1 MGDFIQLTASDGH
14 TLSAYRATPSGKAKG
29 GVVIAQEIFGIN
41 GHIRSVCD
49 GFADDGYEVLAP
61 ALFDRVRPGVEL
73 DYTDAS
79 IQEGRALRGQ
89 LKDEDVVRDVDA
101 AVKALDSDRAA
112 VIGYCFGGYVA
123 WVAAGQIDGLSAAV
137 CYYGGGIAGKKALQP
152 KCPVQMHFG
161 DRDGSIPL
169 TDIAA
174 IQTEHPRLPIFVYD
188 GAGHG
193 FCCNERASFDAEGC
207 ARARRR
213 TLEFLQANLG

>member
-14 TLSAYRATPSGKAKG
+14 ALSAYRATPSGAARG

-101 AVKALDSDRAA
+101 AVKALDSDGVA

-169 TDIAA
+169 ADIAA
-174 IQTEHPRLPIFVYD
+174 IQSEHPRLPIFVYD

-193 FCCNERASFDAEGC
+193 FCCNERASFDADGC